1 MIDIYF
7 VNSVINIIWYIFSI
21 LFVLYKFTSFFTY
34 IYNFGKFLGKLTQN
48 IFYVKDRVVEFT
60 EQRRNQYITRPSQV
74 SQVKSQSLFTRMKN
88 NVTNYFWGPQKQ
100 ETEMELPIYTRIS
113 DVSFKPQKRN
123 KKEDLYFENHIKELM
138 GPSKS
143 NNNNS
148 FMSIDLSQANTY
160 DSNYESYYD
169 TNCHTSDLFIKRKNE
184 DPSRAKA
191 CFGLESNI
199 NETNDETNGETNGE
213 ICDERNGETSETNN
227 ETNNVT
233 DDETNGEIC
242 DERNDEKELLIN
254 KNNSEN
260 VKERYNIQDSN
271 MLFNSNF
278 IRKVFNS

>member
-60 EQRRNQYITRPSQV
+60 EQRRNQYITRPLQPSQV
-74 SQVKSQSLFTRMKN
+74 SQVKSQNLFTRMKN
-88 NVTNYFWGPQKQ
+88 NVVNYFWGPQKQ
-100 ETEMELPIYTRIS
+100 ETEMELPMYTRIS

-138 GPSKS
+138 GPS

-148 FMSIDLSQANTY
+148 FMSIDLSQVNTY

-169 TNCHTSDLFIKRKNE
+169 TNCHTSDLFIKKKGDERSVTNNYGTNDE
-184 DPSRAKA
+184 ID
-191 CFGLESNI
+191 
-199 NETNDETNGETNGE
+199 ETNDET
-213 ICDERNGETSETNN
+213 
-227 ETNNVT
+227 
-233 DDETNGEIC
+233 
-242 DERNDEKELLIN
+242 NDEKELLIN
-254 KNNSEN
+254 NNNSEN